1 MQSSKPI
8 KGVLR
13 TSACVASSML
23 AATALSETVINLA
36 EQVWTGKY
44 DLGTLQ
50 LHGDKLEGWLEDV
63 DFMTYSSRNLM
74 STPHN
79 ITYTKDTCQVF
90 LLVRNNG
97 PFPVLVS

>member
-13 TSACVASSML
+13 ISACVASSML

-63 DFMTYSSRNLM
+63 DFMTYSSVYGAKGTAALERPN
-74 STPHN
+74 TIRVP
-79 ITYTKDTCQVF
+79 
-90 LLVRNNG
+90 
-97 PFPVLVS
+97 